1 MMNDEWLLISLMM
14 MMKYLIGVV
23 EAQRILESNF
33 RTVNPLDEKELF
45 ANDCF
50 CNHIN
55 EDFTYIRAYIYL
67 NSDLWRNEA
76 CLRLRLY

>member
-1 MMNDEWLLISLMM
+1 
-14 MMKYLIGVV
+14 MKYLIGVV

-67 NSDLWRNEA
+67 NSDL
-76 CLRLRLY
+76 